1 MSAAPNNHPG
11 LSLSR
16 RLLLL
21 GALPAVVMFA
31 VLMVFF
37 TSARLDD
44 ARRDLAQN
52 GQMLADS
59 LAPALEYAVVSGNR
73 TALEQ
78 VLSVSLRRSEADW
91 IRVTDV
97 VGESLGLVRKSGS
110 DTPPDQGHY
119 QVYSAEILQ
128 EPLELGPEDSA
139 DWISSGWNF
148 SSGALRVGTVDV
160 GMDPA
165 VLEARQQDIL
175 WSSLL
180 VGTGVLVLTILLVN
194 FFLGNILDPVR
205 QLTTRVTRLIEGKY
219 DQQPLPRGVKTLEV
233 STLQQQLNELAGHLD
248 QLRTARDQTL
258 AMSEQ
263 ARERAEHASQ
273 AKSEFLATMSH
284 ELRTPLNGVLGMVE
298 LVQEE
303 PLTSRQMDYLS
314 TARQSTEDLLT
325 VISDILDY
333 ARMDN
338 GALELDHQEF
348 NLRSLI
354 SNCCAS
360 YRHAAEKQGLTLDT
374 QFLGEW
380 PAIATV
386 VGDAPRVRQILAG
399 LLDNA
404 LKFTSDGF
412 VTIRA
417 SWIELDQGCMVL
429 NCSVSDSGAGIA
441 ADRLHSVFNTFEQAE
456 NGNNRSFGGLGMGLS
471 LVQRLV
477 ELMGGH
483 IQVES
488 DIGQGSSFR
497 FELPFEITLN
507 PETPVEPRDQI
518 TGNAWALV
526 VEDNPVNQKVTQALL
541 QKLGFEV
548 DTAGNGEEAI
558 HCVQQNHRGYDVI
571 LMDCQMPLMDGYEAT
586 RKIREWEHGNGQ
598 AGVPIIAL
606 TADVSPETEQL
617 CRDTGM
623 NDYITK
629 PVRRETLRAVL
640 SRWIRI

>member
-1 MSAAPNNHPG
+1 
-11 LSLSR
+11 
-16 RLLLL
+16 
-21 GALPAVVMFA
+21 MFA

-37 TSARLDD
+37 TSARLED
-44 ARRDLAQN
+44 ARHDLAET

-73 TALEQ
+73 TALDQ
-78 VLSVSLRRSEADW
+78 VLSVSLRRSEAAW

-97 VGESLGLVRKSGS
+97 VGEQMGFVEKAN
-110 DTPPDQGHY
+110 TPDFPDNQAFR
-119 QVYSAEILQ
+119 VYNAEILQ
-128 EPLELGPEDSA
+128 EPLDLGPDDGA
-139 DWISSGWNF
+139 YWISSGWNF
-148 SSGALRVGTVDV
+148 SSGSLRVGTVEV
-160 GMDPA
+160 GMDPR

-180 VGTGVLVLTILLVN
+180 VGAGVLLLTILLVN

-219 DQQPLPRGVKTLEV
+219 DQQPVPPGVKTLEV
-233 STLQQQLNELAGHLD
+233 STLQQQLNELAEHLD
-248 QLRTARDQTL
+248 QLRTTRDQTL

-303 PLTSRQMDYLS
+303 PMTSRQMDYLN

-338 GALELDHQEF
+338 GALELDHKEF
-348 NLRSLI
+348 NLRALI

-360 YRHAAEKQGLTLDT
+360 YRHAAEKQGLALDT

-380 PAIATV
+380 PALPVV
-386 VGDAPRVRQILAG
+386 VGDAPRVRQVLAG

-412 VTIRA
+412 VSIKA
-417 SWIELDQGCMVL
+417 NWIELEHGCMVL

-441 ADRLHSVFNTFEQAE
+441 SDRLNSVFNTFEQAE
-456 NGNNRSFGGLGMGLS
+456 TGNNRSYGGIGMGLS

-483 IQVES
+483 IQVVS
-488 DIGQGSSFR
+488 DVGQGSSFR
-497 FELPFEITLN
+497 FELPFEIALQHD
-507 PETPVEPRDQI
+507 TPAEPREQVA
-518 TGNAWALV
+518 GARALV
-526 VEDNPVNQKVTQALL
+526 VEDNPVNQKVTLALL

-548 DTAGNGEEAI
+548 DSADNGEEAI
-558 HCVQQNHRGYDVI
+558 QSVQQNHRGYDVI

-586 RKIREWEHGNGQ
+586 RRIREWEYGNGQ

-606 TADVSPETEQL
+606 TADVSLETEQL

-623 NDYITK
+623 NDYLAK
-629 PVRRETLRAVL
+629 PVRRETLREVL
-640 SRWIRI
+640 SRWVRI

>member
-1 MSAAPNNHPG
+1 MSAAPNEHPG

-110 DTPPDQGHY
+110 DAPPDQSDF

-128 EPLELGPEDSA
+128 EPLELGPEHSA

-417 SWIELDQGCMVL
+417 SWIELDRGCMVL

-507 PETPVEPRDQI
+507 PETPVEPWDQI

-586 RKIREWEHGNGQ
+586 RRIRELEHGNGQ

-617 CRDTGM
+617 CHDTGM
-623 NDYITK
+623 NDYISK
-629 PVRRETLRAVL
+629 PVRRDTLRAVL

>member
-1 MSAAPNNHPG
+1 
-11 LSLSR
+11 
-16 RLLLL
+16 
-21 GALPAVVMFA
+21 MFA
-31 VLMVFF
+31 VLMIFF
-37 TSARLDD
+37 TSARLED
-44 ARRDLAQN
+44 ARRNLAET

-59 LAPALEYAVVSGNR
+59 LAPALEYAVVSGNQ

-78 VLSVSLRRSEADW
+78 VLSVSLRRSDADW

-97 VGESLGLVRKSGS
+97 VGEQMGFVEKTSHPK
-110 DTPPDQGHY
+110 PPDHQTFLI
-119 QVYSAEILQ
+119 YSAEILQ
-128 EPLELGPEDSA
+128 EPLDLGPDDGA

-148 SSGALRVGTVDV
+148 SSGSLRVGTVEV
-160 GMDPA
+160 GMDPR

-180 VGTGVLVLTILLVN
+180 VGAGVLFLTILLVN

-205 QLTTRVTRLIEGKY
+205 QLGTRVTRLIEGKY
-219 DQQPLPRGVKTLEV
+219 DQQPLPPGVKTLEV
-233 STLQQQLNELAGHLD
+233 STLQQQLNELAEHLD

-258 AMSEQ
+258 AMSEH

-303 PLTSRQMDYLS
+303 PLTSRQMDYLN

-338 GALELDHQEF
+338 GALELDHHEF

-360 YRHAAEKQGLTLDT
+360 YRHAAEKQGLTLDN

-380 PAIATV
+380 PALPVV

-412 VTIRA
+412 VGIKAT
-417 SWIELDQGCMVL
+417 WIELEHGCMVL

-441 ADRLHSVFNTFEQAE
+441 ADRLQSVFNTFEQAE
-456 NGNNRSFGGLGMGLS
+456 NGNDRSFGGMGMGLA
-471 LVQRLV
+471 LVQRLA

-488 DIGQGSSFR
+488 DLGQGSSFR
-497 FELPFEITLN
+497 FELPFELAYQ
-507 PETPVEPRDQI
+507 PETPLPAPEQLA
-518 TGNAWALV
+518 GNARALV
-526 VEDNPVNQKVTQALL
+526 VEDNRVNQKVTRALL

-548 DTAGNGEEAI
+548 DSANNGEEAMRSLK
-558 HCVQQNHRGYDVI
+558 QNHRGYDVI

-586 RKIREWEHGNGQ
+586 RRIREWEHSNGQ
-598 AGVPIIAL
+598 SGVPIIAL

-623 NDYITK
+623 NDYLTK
-629 PVRRETLRAVL
+629 PVRRDTLRHVL